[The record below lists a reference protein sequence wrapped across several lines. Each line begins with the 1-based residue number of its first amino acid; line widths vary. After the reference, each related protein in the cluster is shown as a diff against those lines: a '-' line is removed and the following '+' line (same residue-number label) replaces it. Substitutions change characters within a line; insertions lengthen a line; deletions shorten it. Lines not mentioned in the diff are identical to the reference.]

1 MEMEPNKM
9 TTNGNGVPSRIVELI
24 ISNIKAIAAVINELT
39 KEVQRAPEKIFDG
52 ISRDLENL
60 NQSICKIDTKVNT
73 PPRNEELA
81 EKLDLII
88 GKTDVVCELNKTIKW
103 LFRSIW
109 LVTII
114 ISIVIGVASYVT
126 HFSNKDLIN
135 QLKSEN
141 IKIEQSIDER

>member
-1 MEMEPNKM
+1 M
-9 TTNGNGVPSRIVELI
+9 TNGNGVPTKIVELI
-24 ISNIKAIAAVINELT
+24 ISNVNELT
-39 KEVQRAPEKIFDG
+39 KQIQSAPDKIASD
-52 ISRDLENL
+52 ISRNLENV
-60 NQSICKIDTKVNT
+60 NQSVSNIYTKVTT

-88 GKTDVVCELNKTIKW
+88 GKTDVICELNKTIKW